1 MDGASINTVCY
12 ALKGNSRDQ
21 GQIPQVEYKV
31 SRHWPASNDVALR
44 EALREQYVRSELQWF
59 DDGQLCWQII
69 TFEWVLK
76 EEDGE
81 MVVVPSLPGVEK
93 WETDPAQAHMPSRHQ
108 MGLPDP
114 PSYMRFSTDRL
125 VELYP
130 PSEPM
135 PDWLF
140 TGMGVLGSEHLQRF
154 MRKRNE
160 RYGILVSWTGGW
172 THLRCNWLT
181 GNTFSLHSRS
191 RRRHYMNGV
200 FHTKNPTLYQTE
212 LRHRLRRIIA

>member
-1 MDGASINTVCY
+1 MDGVSINTVCY
-12 ALKGNSRDQ
+12 ALEGNSHDQ

-31 SRHWPASNDVALR
+31 SRHWAANNDVSLR
-44 EALREQYVRSELQWF
+44 EALREQYVRSEWQWS
-59 DDGQLCWQII
+59 DGGQLCWQVI

-81 MVVVPSLPGVEK
+81 MVVVPTLPDIK
-93 WETDPAQAHMPSRHQ
+93 MLSRHT
-108 MGLPDP
+108 MGLSDP
-114 PSYMRFSTDRL
+114 PSYMRFNTDRL

-130 PSEPM
+130 PNEPM

-140 TGMGVLGSEHLQRF
+140 AGMGVLGSKHLQTY

-160 RYGILVSWTGGW
+160 RYGILVRWTGGW
-172 THLRCNWLT
+172 THLKCNWLT
-181 GNTFSLHSRS
+181 GNTFSLYSRS
-191 RRRHYMNGV
+191 RRRHFMNGV
-200 FHTKNPTLYQTE
+200 FHTMNPALCQAE

>member
-1 MDGASINTVCY
+1 MNGASVNT
-12 ALKGNSRDQ
+12 AGRSET
-21 GQIPQVEYKV
+21 QISQVEYKV
-31 SRHWPASNDVALR
+31 SRHWVANNDVALR
-44 EALREQYVRSELQWF
+44 EALREQYVRSELQWS
-59 DDGQLCWQII
+59 DGGQLCWQVI

-81 MVVVPSLPGVEK
+81 MVVVYSLPDVEK

-114 PSYMRFSTDRL
+114 PSYMRFNTDRL

-140 TGMGVLGSEHLQRF
+140 AGMGVLGSKHLQRF

-160 RYGILVSWTGGW
+160 RYGILVSCMAMDRISIAKSLLTRITVCTGGADRYPGLA
-172 THLRCNWLT
+172 TVP
-181 GNTFSLHSRS
+181 
-191 RRRHYMNGV
+191 RRR
-200 FHTKNPTLYQTE
+200 FP
-212 LRHRLRRIIA
+212 HRTG